1 MPSYRDG
8 HADFPEFALKALRQ
22 EDLQNIL
29 SDEGI
34 RLRVNRSIQAE
45 GSFAQL
51 KADMGFRRFLYRGQ
65 DNVFAE
71 SVMMALAQNLNR
83 LHQKVQ
89 NGRTGHH
96 LFEIPKSA

>member
-1 MPSYRDG
+1 
-8 HADFPEFALKALRQ
+8 
-22 EDLQNIL
+22 
-29 SDEGI
+29 
-34 RLRVNRSIQAE
+34 
-45 GSFAQL
+45 
-51 KADMGFRRFLYRGQ
+51 MGFRRFLYRGQ